1 MQGLVYFFLIL
12 EIIMY
17 CDLPPLGFFDDI
29 LARIRAIPIYNN
41 IFFSKLLILFLEIL
55 VSIGSRPQK
64 QLDFNPYTQ
73 VALPLATGIIF
84 FFLFGTGDCL
94 PAEGCYGLV
103 QLDFHP
109 IHHHVL
115 YRHDSAE
122 CGVGQYL
129 QTDSLEYAAR
139 PVE

>member
-55 VSIGSRPQK
+55 VSIGSRLILIPK
-64 QLDFNPYTQ
+64 WP
-73 VALPLATGIIF
+73 
-84 FFLFGTGDCL
+84 
-94 PAEGCYGLV
+94 
-103 QLDFHP
+103 FHWLR
-109 IHHHVL
+109 VL
-115 YRHDSAE
+115 SSFSLRHW
-122 CGVGQYL
+122 
-129 QTDSLEYAAR
+129 
-139 PVE
+139 

>member
-1 MQGLVYFFLIL
+1 MDETREQQKLYSFMQGLVYFFLIL

-64 QLDFNPYTQ
+64 QLDFLVENS
-73 VALPLATGIIF
+73 VVF
-84 FFLFGTGDCL
+84 FNLL
-94 PAEGCYGLV
+94 IV
-103 QLDFHP
+103 K
-109 IHHHVL
+109 
-115 YRHDSAE
+115 R
-122 CGVGQYL
+122 
-129 QTDSLEYAAR
+129 
-139 PVE
+139 

>member
-84 FFLFGTGDCL
+84 FFSSN
-94 PAEGCYGLV
+94 ALV
-103 QLDFHP
+103 P
-109 IHHHVL
+109 
-115 YRHDSAE
+115 S
-122 CGVGQYL
+122 
-129 QTDSLEYAAR
+129 SLLC
-139 PVE
+139 PVIVKFPRV

>member
-64 QLDFNPYTQ
+64 QLDFNPY
-73 VALPLATGIIF
+73 
-84 FFLFGTGDCL
+84 
-94 PAEGCYGLV
+94 
-103 QLDFHP
+103 FHP

>member
-55 VSIGSRPQK
+55 RSIGFQYGKYNHTIGNESNK
-64 QLDFNPYTQ
+64 ILCILDIYCIFRFCQWRYAN
-73 VALPLATGIIF
+73 VAF
-84 FFLFGTGDCL
+84 
-94 PAEGCYGLV
+94 
-103 QLDFHP
+103 
-109 IHHHVL
+109 
-115 YRHDSAE
+115 
-122 CGVGQYL
+122 
-129 QTDSLEYAAR
+129 
-139 PVE
+139 